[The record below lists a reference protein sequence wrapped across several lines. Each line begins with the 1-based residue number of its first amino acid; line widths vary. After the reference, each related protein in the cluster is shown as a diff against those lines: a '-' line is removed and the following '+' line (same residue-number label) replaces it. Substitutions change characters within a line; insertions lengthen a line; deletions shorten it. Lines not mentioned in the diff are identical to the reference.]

1 MVIIEILIVAAVLVY
16 IGWPLYRPES
26 AVVTAVEEGDD
37 YHKLLYKKDASLMA
51 IKDLE
56 FDYKTGKIDEE
67 DYSELKRS
75 FETNAV
81 EVLKAIDQAEKGV
94 KTSQPAESVSKPAS
108 FCAGCG
114 NSLGSGDAFCPQCG
128 RKAS

>member
-1 MVIIEILIVAAVLVY
+1 MVIIELLLVAAILIY
-16 IGWPLYRPES
+16 MGWPLYRPES
-26 AVVTAVEEGDD
+26 AIVTAVEEGDD

-67 DYSELKRS
+67 EYSELKKS

-94 KTSQPAESVSKPAS
+94 KPSQPAEPESKHAS
-108 FCAGCG
+108 FCGGCG
-114 NSLGSGDAFCPQCG
+114 NKLDSGDAFCPQCG